1 MLIAVHY
8 ATAQKP
14 ITAAEYFWDTDP
26 GEGRGKAV
34 SIGSSSDSVHF
45 QFAASV
51 SGLPVGFHSLYLR
64 VRGDS
69 LKWSLTEQETVFIYQ
84 IFLAN
89 PPSIT
94 NAEYFWDTDPGEGN
108 GKTIAVGTASD
119 SVNLTAVLPT
129 AGLASGF
136 HALYVRTKEANGDWA
151 MVEQRETYL
160 YQNLSVSAPNI
171 VAAEYFWDADPG
183 EGSGKTITVS
193 TASDSVNLTSVMPT
207 TGLSQGFHALYV
219 RTKDA
224 NGRWAPVEQRE
235 TYVYQNLPVAA
246 PNIIAVE
253 YFWDA
258 DPGENKGQ
266 KITVSNAADSV
277 QLVPSVTVNV
287 PQGFHQLYVRS
298 EDANK
303 HWSLVDQRTLYITS
317 YAAKQDSIIN
327 AAEYFIDT
335 DPGEGKATPIIVN
348 TPGDSV
354 KQAFTINVPANVD
367 TGYHLVFV
375 RTRTSHGLW
384 GVVESAEIHV
394 GKSSLPISL
403 LYFRAVMQEGVVN
416 LDWET
421 TSEINSAQFQVQRM
435 AANGAFVP
443 VATVAAAGNS
453 SVPQYYKAQDGN
465 PPSGPLFYRLKE
477 TDKDGIVTYSLIVE
491 VDNNSIVSP
500 KLYPNPARFSIHI
513 DLPLLTNIKTL
524 VIYNNLGQ
532 AVMEKGIAEGTSGF
546 DVDVSR
552 LAVGKYYAVLISKD
566 GSRSTI
572 NFTRQ

>member
-1 MLIAVHY
+1 MHY

-26 GEGRGKAV
+26 GEGRGKTV
-34 SIGSSSDSVHF
+34 SIGSSADSVHF
-45 QFAASV
+45 QFTASV
-51 SGLPVGFHSLYLR
+51 SGLPAGFHSLYLR

-69 LKWSLTEQETVFIYQ
+69 LKWSLTEQENVFIYQ
-84 IFLAN
+84 TFLAN

-94 NAEYFWDTDPGEGN
+94 NAEYFWDADPGEGS
-108 GKTIAVGTASD
+108 GKVIAVNTASD

-129 AGLASGF
+129 AGLATGF
-136 HALYVRTKEANGDWA
+136 HALYVRTKAANGDWA
-151 MVEQRETYL
+151 MVEQRETYI
-160 YQNLSVSAPNI
+160 YQNISVSAPDI
-171 VAAEYFWDADPG
+171 VAAEYFWDTDPG
-183 EGSGKTITVS
+183 EGSGKPITVS
-193 TASDSVNLTSVMPT
+193 KVSDSVQITSVIPT
-207 TGLSQGFHALYV
+207 TGLPQGFHALYV

-224 NGRWAPVEQRE
+224 NGKWALVEQRE
-235 TYVYQNLPVAA
+235 TYVYQNLPSVA
-246 PNIIAVE
+246 PNIIAAE

-258 DPGENKGQ
+258 DPGENKGHN
-266 KITVSNAADSV
+266 ITVSNPADSV

-335 DPGEGKATPIIVN
+335 DPGEGKATPIAVS
-348 TPGDSV
+348 TPADSI
-354 KQAFTINVPANVD
+354 KQAFTINIPANID

-394 GKSSLPISL
+394 GKNSLPISL
-403 LYFRAVMQEGVVN
+403 LYFRAVMQKGGVN

-421 TSEINSAQFQVQRM
+421 TSEINSSLFEVKRM
-435 AANGAFVP
+435 AGNGAFVP
-443 VATVAAAGNS
+443 VATIAAAGNS
-453 SVPQYYKAQDGN
+453 SVPQYYQAQDGN
-465 PPSGPLFYRLKE
+465 PPTGPLFYRLKE
-477 TDKDGIVTYSLIVE
+477 TDKDGVVTYSLIVE
-491 VDNNSIVSP
+491 VDNNRIDSP
-500 KLYPNPARFSIHI
+500 KLYPNPAKTTVHI
-513 DLPLLTNIKTL
+513 ELPLLTHATTL

-532 AVMEKGIAEGTSGF
+532 AVIEKSIAEGTSAF

-552 LAVGKYYAVLISKD
+552 LAVGKYYAVLISKN
-566 GSRSTI
+566 GSRSTL